1 MRRMTKTIALALLFA
16 AGSVAAEVDGK
27 KTEKGFGELLRG
39 MGQEIDKAGKKA
51 SSTKKNDAKKDAAKP
66 EKKD

>member
-1 MRRMTKTIALALLFA
+1 MRRMTKMIAVVLLLA
-16 AGSVAAEVDGK
+16 AGSVAAQVDGK

-51 SSTKKNDAKKDAAKP
+51 SPKKKDEAKKDAAKA